1 MQQVKPGNAVIIGAG
16 IAGLAAAMAL
26 ARHGWRVRV
35 IERDPQIPEGG
46 ADTAFCKWRRRGVPQ
61 MRHSHVFLARL
72 TNLLRDHYPALL
84 EDMLGAGCRILD
96 FRDSL
101 PESLLLNYVPEP
113 GDADL
118 SFISSR
124 RVTLEIVMRRHVG
137 AIANVEILAGH
148 KIRGLMTEQGSTP
161 PRVKG
166 VEIEADGQRWKMPAD
181 IVIDASG
188 RGSHAPS
195 WLHSMGV
202 RIEEESSPAGIVY
215 FTRHYRFRGGNQEP
229 QRGKYPAAGEL
240 DYLKY
245 GVFRADNGW
254 FSLTL
259 AVPEIEEGLRKA
271 ACDAEVFENICRLL
285 PGVAP
290 WRATGLAEPMSDV
303 SVMGGLRN
311 IWRHFYTD
319 GHPAALNFFVIGDA
333 ATSSNPLY
341 GRGCA
346 AGFLQAHLM
355 AGICARSGNPF
366 ERALLFDTAM
376 KRELRPYFDVMVKQD
391 EAARRRAIASREGTH
406 RPDLRARMTKF
417 FFEDGVRPAARGDI
431 KVMRAL
437 MRGFHML
444 EDPRIALQDP
454 EILLRVSRF
463 MLRGHARNAGLLG
476 PAIGPKREE
485 MLKQLSLP
493 VR

>member
-1 MQQVKPGNAVIIGAG
+1 MQEKPGNAVVIGAG
-16 IAGLAAAMAL
+16 IAGLAAAMAM
-26 ARHGWRVRV
+26 ARLGWRVRV
-35 IERDPQIPEGG
+35 IERDPRPPEGG
-46 ADTAFCKWRRRGVPQ
+46 ADTAFCKWRRRGAAQ
-61 MRHSHVFLARL
+61 IRHSHVFLARL

-84 EDMLGAGCRILD
+84 AELLGAGCRILD

-101 PESLLLNYVPEP
+101 PESLWRNYVSEP
-113 GDADL
+113 ADADL

-124 RVTLEIVMRRHVG
+124 RVTLETVMRRHIS
-137 AIANVEILAGH
+137 AMANVEILAGQ
-148 KIRGLMTEQGSTP
+148 KVCGLMTGPRSAP
-161 PRVKG
+161 PRVTG
-166 VEIEADGQRWKMPAD
+166 VEIEADGQRRKMPAD

-188 RGSHAPS
+188 RGSRAPS
-195 WLHSMGV
+195 WLGAMGA
-202 RIEEESSPAGIVY
+202 RMEEESSPAGIVY
-215 FTRHYRFRGGNQEP
+215 FTRHYRFRGGSQEP

-259 AVPEIEEGLRKA
+259 AVPEMEDNLREA
-271 ACDAEVFENICRLL
+271 VCSADVFEKICTLL

-290 WRATGLAEPMSDV
+290 WRTPGLADPMPEV
-303 SVMGGLRN
+303 FVMGGLRN
-311 IWRHFYTD
+311 VWRRFHRD
-319 GHPAALNFFVIGDA
+319 SQPAALNFFVIGDA
-333 ATSSNPLY
+333 AMCSNPLY

-346 AGFLQAHLM
+346 AGFLQAHLL
-355 AGICARSGNPF
+355 AGICARSGNPY

-391 EAARRRAIASREGTH
+391 EAAIRRAAAARDGAT
-406 RPDLRARMTKF
+406 RTDLRARMTKF
-417 FFEDGVRPAARGDI
+417 FFEDGIRPAARGDI

-463 MLRGHARNAGLLG
+463 MLRGRTRNAGLLG
-476 PAIGPKREE
+476 PRLGPDREE